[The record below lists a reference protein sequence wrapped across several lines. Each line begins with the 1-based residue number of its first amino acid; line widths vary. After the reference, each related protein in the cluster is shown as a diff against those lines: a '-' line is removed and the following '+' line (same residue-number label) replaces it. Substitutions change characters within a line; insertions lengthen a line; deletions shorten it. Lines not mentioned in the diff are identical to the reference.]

1 MRMNVVDWV
10 AIAVIALS
18 ALAGLRR
25 GLVASL
31 FSLAGLVVGALLG
44 SRFAPG
50 LFGDGSGFIPI
61 GALGGA
67 AVGSFIGQMLGGMVG
82 GWARSSLW
90 IIPPLRLLDAVAG
103 LVLGA
108 ATGLALVWIAGTV
121 LLYIPGNDEWRRTA
135 QESKIVS
142 KLTTTVT
149 AQQVMDALGRIDPYL
164 TLVGPSAG
172 VPAPDPA
179 IARNEKVRAA
189 RGSVVRIR
197 GLACGAGIEG
207 SGWIAGPG
215 LVVTNAHV
223 AAGIKKFVV
232 DRGGGMSYRG
242 VLVAFDPEDDV
253 AVLRVAGLHGRA
265 LAFGDSRNGESA
277 ASLGFPGNGP
287 FTLRAAR
294 VGRTAKVTSR
304 DAYGRVRLGREVVV
318 FRGEVHGGSSGGPLV
333 DARGRVAATI
343 FARRRGTDD
352 GYAIPNRIVR
362 DALRSV
368 GARPVTSHCTGS

>member
-1 MRMNVVDWV
+1 MNVVDWI

-31 FSLAGLVVGALLG
+31 FSLVGLIAGVLIG
-44 SRFAPG
+44 SRVAPG

-67 AVGSFIGQMLGGMVG
+67 AVGAFIGQMLGGIVG

-103 LVLGA
+103 LALGA
-108 ATGLALVWIAGTV
+108 LTGMAAVWLVGTV
-121 LLYIPGNDEWRRTA
+121 LLYIPIQNSWRRTA
-135 QESKIVS
+135 QDSKIVS

-149 AQQVMDALGRIDPYL
+149 AQRVMDELGRIDPYL

-172 VPAPDPA
+172 VPEPDPA
-179 IARNEKVRAA
+179 IIRNERVRAA
-189 RGSVVRIR
+189 RRSVVRIR
-197 GLACGAGIEG
+197 GIACGAGIEG
-207 SGWIAGPG
+207 SGWIAAPG

-223 AAGIKKFVV
+223 AAGIKRFIV
-232 DRGGGMSYRG
+232 DRGGGTQYQG
-242 VLVAFDPEDDV
+242 VLVAFDAEDDV
-253 AVLRVAGLHGRA
+253 AVVRVAGMGGRA
-265 LAFGDSRNGESA
+265 LVFGNGREGEPA
-277 ASLGFPGNGP
+277 ATLGFPGNGP

-304 DAYGRVRLGREVVV
+304 DAYGRIRLGREVVV

-333 DARGRVAATI
+333 DATGRVAATI

-352 GYAIPNRIVR
+352 GYAVPNRLVQ
-362 DALRSV
+362 DVLRSA
-368 GARPVTSHCTGS
+368 GTRPVTSHCTG

>member
-1 MRMNVVDWV
+1 MNVVDWI

-31 FSLAGLVVGALLG
+31 FSLAGLIAGALLG

-67 AVGSFIGQMLGGMVG
+67 AVGSFIGQMLGGIVG

-108 ATGLALVWIAGTV
+108 ATGVALVWLVGTV
-121 LLYIPGNDEWRRTA
+121 LLYIPVEDSWRQTA
-135 QESKIVS
+135 QDSRIVS

-149 AQQVMDALGRIDPYL
+149 AQRVMDQLGRIDPYL

-172 VPAPDPA
+172 VAEPDPA
-179 IARNEKVRAA
+179 IARDPQVRGA
-189 RGSVVRIR
+189 RESVVRIR

-223 AAGIKKFVV
+223 AAGITRFIV
-232 DRGGGMSYRG
+232 DRGGGQAYRG
-242 VLVAFDPEDDV
+242 ILVAFDPKNDI
-253 AVLRVAGLHGRA
+253 AVLRVLGIRGPRLELGAGRE
-265 LAFGDSRNGESA
+265 GESA
-277 ASLGFPGNGP
+277 ATIGFPGNGP
-287 FTLRAAR
+287 LTLRAAR
-294 VGRTAKVTSR
+294 VGRTASVTSR
-304 DAYGRVRLGREVVV
+304 DAYGKIRLGREVVV
-318 FRGEVHGGSSGGPLV
+318 FRGEVHGGSSGGPLI
-333 DARGRVAATI
+333 DSTGRVAATV

-352 GYAIPNRIVR
+352 GYAVPNRLVR
-362 DALRSV
+362 DVLRSA
-368 GARPVTSHCTGS
+368 GTKAVTSHCTGS